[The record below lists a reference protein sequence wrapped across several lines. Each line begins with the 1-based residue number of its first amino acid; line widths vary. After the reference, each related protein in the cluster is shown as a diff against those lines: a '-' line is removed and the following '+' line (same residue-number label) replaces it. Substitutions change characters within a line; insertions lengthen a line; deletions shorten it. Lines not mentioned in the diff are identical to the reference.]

1 MPTTANGTVYTV
13 YTATIDGLGRV
24 RYIVADNAK
33 TRTNLPCILYAH
45 GANGG
50 LGSFSGGAGSA
61 LLRDWLM
68 DHGWVLIEGEGG
80 PYDSTGASF
89 NWWGA
94 PISRQAYRA
103 YFLYVAQ
110 LLSIGIVVA
119 MGASMGGLVTKWLAT
134 RSDIA
139 SRIVGYLGLAA
150 VATLFYGNYDT
161 VPTDNPNNI
170 NQRSGRYFAAPPN
183 YSIWSAYGVNN
194 YEDFEV
200 AAASSA
206 PELWEPSVWA
216 NKRILEVYA
225 DNDIAVPWNPRGASR
240 LRELRAGVP
249 LVDIAHSIGTFT
261 TGPDGVGHDLAAG
274 WGMPMDVVT
283 EFLTSLIPPVDPDPG
298 PTEAFYATSGYF
310 VNDGTRYPIV
320 VG

>member
-1 MPTTANGTVYTV
+1 MPVTANGTVYTV
-13 YTATIDGLGRV
+13 YTATIEGLGRC
-24 RYIVADNAK
+24 RWIVADNAR
-33 TRTNLPCILYAH
+33 TRTNLPTILYAH

-50 LGSFSGGAGSA
+50 LGSFSGGAGTA
-61 LLRDWLM
+61 EFRDWLM

-103 YFLYVAQ
+103 YFLHVAQ

-161 VPTDNPNNI
+161 VPTDTPNNI
-170 NQRSGRYFAAPPN
+170 NQRSGRYFSP
-183 YSIWSAYGVNN
+183 SILDAYGVTT
-194 YEDFEV
+194 YEDLET

-225 DNDIAVPWNPRGASR
+225 DNDIAVPFTPRGAAR
-240 LRELRAGVP
+240 LRELRAGIP
-249 LVDIAHSIGTFT
+249 PVDIAHSIGTFT
-261 TGPDGVGHDLAAG
+261 TGPEGKGHDLAAG

-283 EFLTSLIPPVDPDPG
+283 DFLTSLIPPVDPDPG

-310 VNDGTRYPIV
+310 VYDGDRYPIV